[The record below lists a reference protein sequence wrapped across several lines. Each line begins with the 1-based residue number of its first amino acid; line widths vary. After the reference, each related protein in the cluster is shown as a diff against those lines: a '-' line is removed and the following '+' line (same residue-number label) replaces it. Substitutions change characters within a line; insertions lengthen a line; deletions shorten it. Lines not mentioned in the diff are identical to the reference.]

1 VETLTL
7 GKELLTGQVAGGKVA
22 GRNIKSLFVSK
33 LVYHSDL
40 VLTLMSLVEAACFP
54 GILISNETSPISW

>member
-1 VETLTL
+1 MEALTL
-7 GKELLTGQVAGGKVA
+7 GGELLTGQVAGGKVA

-40 VLTLMSLVEAACFP
+40 VLTLMSLVEVECTP
-54 GILISNETSPISW
+54 SI